1 MKAGIKETSEIII
14 SALALLASAAE
25 AKSDDGKVSRPEAVG
40 ILLSNAGEIWSA
52 LNGLPAVLTEIGDLD
67 AEELDQ
73 LFVLVLASRGWERS
87 ESTED
92 IVRAV
97 YDSVRQL
104 LSTVRRI
111 QYTIH
116 PPAAD
121 PV

>member
-1 MKAGIKETSEIII
+1 MKQGIKETTEILI
-14 SALALLASAAE
+14 AVLALLASAAE
-25 AKSDDGKVSRPEAVG
+25 AKADDGKVSRPESVG
-40 ILLSNAGEIWSA
+40 ILLSNAGEIWTA
-52 LNGLPAVLTEIGDLD
+52 LNGLPAVPVELADLD

-73 LFVLVLASRGWERS
+73 LFAIVLESRGWERT

-111 QYTIH
+111 QNTIH
-116 PPAAD
+116 PPAAE